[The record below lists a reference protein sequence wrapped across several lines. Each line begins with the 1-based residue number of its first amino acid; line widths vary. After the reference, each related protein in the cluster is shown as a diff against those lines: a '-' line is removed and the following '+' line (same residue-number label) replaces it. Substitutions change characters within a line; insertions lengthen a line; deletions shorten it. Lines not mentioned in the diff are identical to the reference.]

1 MTKVKTLEL
10 SKQSIG
16 VKRLTFHHDF
26 EIPPVCWNL
35 EDFLYFLFSVAVG
48 SVAVGARRDPQ
59 LVRTCKIIKIL

>member
-26 EIPPVCWNL
+26 EIPLACWNL
-35 EDFLYFLFSVAVG
+35 EDFLYFPF